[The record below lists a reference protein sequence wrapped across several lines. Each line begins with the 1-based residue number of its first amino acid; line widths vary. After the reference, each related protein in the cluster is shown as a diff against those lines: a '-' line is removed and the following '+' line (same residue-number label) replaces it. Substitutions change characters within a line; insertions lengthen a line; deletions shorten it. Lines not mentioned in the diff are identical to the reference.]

1 MTVAQ
6 DLILDAV
13 RARVLLLA
21 TDAGLVAQLLD
32 GEVPRETLS
41 RLRQHRSEVLAQL
54 PPEANPYNARQ
65 PATPR
70 SDPDNP
76 YRRSAVEGGAP
87 QAVLDTLADA
97 WQQHPEDAAE
107 HRSIWEEQT
116 GKSIFGPTPDF
127 TEDGLPQ
134 THPEQFT
141 PTDRN
146 AKLY

>member
-21 TDAGLVAQLLD
+21 TDAGLVAKPLGGVVPSELLN
-32 GEVPRETLS
+32 
-41 RLRQHRSEVLAQL
+41 RLRQHHDEVLAQL
-54 PPEANPYNARQ
+54 CSDPETVEALPPANPSNDDA
-65 PATPR
+65 
-70 SDPDNP
+70 NP
-76 YRRSAVEGGAP
+76 YRRPAVEGGAP

-107 HRSIWEEQT
+107 HRAIWEEQT
-116 GKSIFGPTPDF
+116 GKSIFGPAPDS

-146 AKLY
+146 ANLY